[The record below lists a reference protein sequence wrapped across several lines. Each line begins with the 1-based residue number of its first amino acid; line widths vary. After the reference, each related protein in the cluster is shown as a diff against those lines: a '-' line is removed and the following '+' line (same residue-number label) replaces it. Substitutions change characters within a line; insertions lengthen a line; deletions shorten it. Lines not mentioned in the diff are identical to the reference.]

1 MISKVLVANRG
12 EIAVRIIRACFD
24 EGLIS
29 VAALSEA
36 DLDSMPARLADEVIC
51 IGEPS
56 ANASYLSVGTQIS
69 AAILAKCD
77 AIHPGY
83 GFLSEQ
89 PALAEEANRW
99 GITFVGP
106 SADAIRRGGDKV
118 AARELARSLGV
129 AVASGSDAVSSVD
142 EAENI
147 AKELGYPLLLKAAG
161 GGGGKGMRQIHNL
174 DELRAGFEQAS
185 NEARAAFGDDR
196 IYIERYVE
204 NARHIEVQIMADRFG
219 KVVHLGDRDCS
230 CQRRFQKLVE
240 EAPATIISET
250 VRRELAEAA
259 ISLLSALDYVGAGTV
274 EFLYDLD
281 RESYFF
287 LEVNTRVQVE
297 HPVTEMVT
305 EIDIVREQLR
315 VAGGAPLSFSQSDV
329 KISGHAIE
337 CRVNAESALNGF
349 TASPGLI
356 TSWTAPMGSG
366 VRVDTHCYS
375 GYRVSPYYDSML
387 GKLICHGNTRSEAI
401 TKLLRSLTH
410 FEIEGVATTIDL
422 HRSIISSREFGENQ
436 FTTVWLERA
445 FLPRFLAANSGSN
458 FDPLGK

>member
-1 MISKVLVANRG
+1 M
-12 EIAVRIIRACFD
+12 
-24 EGLIS
+24 
-29 VAALSEA
+29 
-36 DLDSMPARLADEVIC
+36 
-51 IGEPS
+51 
-56 ANASYLSVGTQIS
+56 
-69 AAILAKCD
+69 
-77 AIHPGY
+77 
-83 GFLSEQ
+83 
-89 PALAEEANRW
+89 
-99 GITFVGP
+99 
-106 SADAIRRGGDKV
+106 
-118 AARELARSLGV
+118 
-129 AVASGSDAVSSVD
+129 
-142 EAENI
+142 
-147 AKELGYPLLLKAAG
+147 LKAAG

-204 NARHIEVQIMADRFG
+204 NARHIEVQIIADRFG

-315 VAGGAPLSFSQSDV
+315 
-329 KISGHAIE
+329 
-337 CRVNAESALNGF
+337 
-349 TASPGLI
+349 
-356 TSWTAPMGSG
+356 
-366 VRVDTHCYS
+366 
-375 GYRVSPYYDSML
+375 
-387 GKLICHGNTRSEAI
+387 
-401 TKLLRSLTH
+401 
-410 FEIEGVATTIDL
+410 
-422 HRSIISSREFGENQ
+422 
-436 FTTVWLERA
+436 
-445 FLPRFLAANSGSN
+445 
-458 FDPLGK
+458 